1 MSKLSLAALAATT
14 LVLAGPVRAQ
24 DSPPAQTNTSPAA
37 SIRTTVNEVALD
49 VVVRDKKGKLVKNLT
64 PADVQIY
71 EDGVRQDIRNF
82 RLVTGEALPAPAAH
96 SDAAV
101 SDTPGRPL
109 MPLRSLN
116 LVCIVFQGLDAH
128 TRKWAVDAAQE
139 YIKTQLRPGT
149 WVGVFNLGSQLMP
162 LYPFSSNRAE
172 LLQAADKAFFGSS
185 IDIARAADAVQ
196 NATPNLSMIAGYVN
210 PGGLSGGAV
219 DKSTTGS
226 LSMTAFSGADVDNS
240 PAANAQRGDLVIER
254 QQFIGVEGAKQMD
267 QIKAMVKQLGIF
279 PGHKT
284 VLLFSP
290 GLTTTGDPDQFQ
302 AMVNKAVA
310 ADVSVYAF
318 DSNGLSQT
326 STAQASTMALSGAA
340 ALSQQQGQHVAGIN
354 SVQQGVGT
362 PTGAAGYE
370 VGLARQ
376 SEYQNNAVRTSDPQ
390 AGLRALAEDTGGFL
404 VANSNDLRK
413 PFQQIGG
420 DVETHYEADYHPTID
435 KYDGKF
441 HKIEVKLSH
450 ADWKVDCRDGYFA
463 VPDRGDA
470 GPLRPFEIAGLM
482 TLNSDPQPRAFK
494 FRTAAFAYRPGSLS
508 QSAVVFELPG
518 AALTATPQPA
528 ARKHRLHASLFAV
541 VKGSD
546 GQIVDTFGKDFLY
559 EVPDDQLAGVEAE
572 SIDYRHAFKLPAG
585 HYTVESVLLDRE
597 APAARASTSK
607 LEFDSPEAGGFG
619 MSSLMLVA
627 RVDPL
632 TAEPE
637 VDDPLVLKDKELVP
651 MLTGP
656 LKATARPMLYF
667 VVYPDKSIEE
677 APRLR
682 VEFLVNGQE
691 LEQKQIDLPAPDAS
705 GAIPVLV
712 NAATRPG
719 NCQLKVTAMQGFQ
732 SFTRSLNYTVAEQ

>member
-1 MSKLSLAALAATT
+1 MSKLSLAALAATF
-14 LVLAGPVRAQ
+14 VLAGPVRAQ
-24 DSPPAQTNTSPAA
+24 DSPPAQGNTPPVP
-37 SIRTTVNEVALD
+37 SIHTTVNDVALD

-82 RLVTGEALPAPAAH
+82 RLVTGEPVPAAAATAGGAPA
-96 SDAAV
+96 SP
-101 SDTPGRPL
+101 DTGRPVS

-128 TRKWAVDAAQE
+128 TRKWAIDAAQE
-139 YIKTQLRPGT
+139 YIKNQLRPGT
-149 WVGVFNLGSQLMP
+149 WVGVFNLGSQLTP
-162 LYPFSSNRAE
+162 LYPFSSNRDE
-172 LLQAADKAFFGSS
+172 LLKAADKAFFGSTV
-185 IDIARAADAVQ
+185 DIANAAAAVQ
-196 NATPNLSMIAGYVN
+196 NATPNLQLYVGFN
-210 PGGLSGGAV
+210 NGRSGGV
-219 DKSTTGS
+219 TDKSTTGS

-240 PAANAQRGDLVIER
+240 PASNAQRGDLVIER

-302 AMVNKAVA
+302 AMVTKAVT

-318 DSNGLSQT
+318 DSNGLNQT

-340 ALSQQQGQHVAGIN
+340 ALSQQQGQYVAGVT
-354 SVQQGVGT
+354 SVQPGVG
-362 PTGAAGYE
+362 PATGGAGYE
-370 VGLARQ
+370 MGLARQ
-376 SEYQNNAVRTSDPQ
+376 SDYQNNAVRTSDPQ

-413 PFQQIGG
+413 PFQQIAG

-435 KYDGKF
+435 KYDGHF

-450 ADWKVDCRDGYFA
+450 SDWKAECRDGYFA
-463 VPDRGDA
+463 IPDRGDA
-470 GPLRPFEIAGLM
+470 GPLRPFEVAGLM
-482 TLNSDPQPRAFK
+482 TLNSDPQPKAFK
-494 FRTAAFAYRPGSLS
+494 FRSAAFEYRPGTLS

-518 AALTATPQPA
+518 SALTATPQPA
-528 ARKHRLHASLFAV
+528 AKKHRLHASLFSV
-541 VKGSD
+541 VKDAS

-559 EVPDDQLAGVEAE
+559 EVPDDQLAGVQAE
-572 SIDYRHAFKLPAG
+572 SIDYRHAFNLPAG
-585 HYTVESVLLDRE
+585 HYIVQSVLLDRE
-597 APAARASTSK
+597 APAPRASTSA
-607 LEFDSPEAGGFG
+607 LEFDSPEASGVG

-632 TAEPE
+632 TAESE
-637 VDDPLVLKDKELVP
+637 LDGPLVYKDSEIVP

-656 LKATARPMLYF
+656 LKASAKPMLYL
-667 VVYPDKSIEE
+667 VVYPDKSVEE

-682 VEFLVNGQE
+682 VQFLVNGQE

-712 NAATRPG
+712 NAATKPG
-719 NCQLKVTAMQGFQ
+719 KCELKVTATQGFQ
-732 SFTRSLNYTVAEQ
+732 SYTRSLNYVVAEQ